1 MKPQSSK
8 PAKTSVNIHSFAYR
22 LFKEK
27 PAKYFPLSDKV
38 RQSLLRAKLRVNH
51 VVYISSMFFWT
62 VIGTIT
68 AFLVSLTL
76 FSSFYAALGTNTPF
90 AVSVINALLVCLVTG
105 AVVFSTFMYYP
116 SYVASNAKIKLEK
129 NLVYVSN
136 YMAILS
142 GAGATPGE
150 IFNSFIK
157 EGKVFGIQDSAR
169 SVVKNIELLG
179 SDLIT
184 SLDEESKLT
193 PSRDYAGFL
202 QGYIA
207 TMQTGG
213 DIHDYLLGMS
223 NKFMESRRQ
232 QLKKMIDQL
241 GLAGEIYISA
251 LVAFPLIMITMLSI
265 MGLFGGEV
273 MAGLSAPM
281 IMTLM
286 TYILVP
292 VLAVAVLIFIDSI
305 MTSW

>member
-1 MKPQSSK
+1 
-8 PAKTSVNIHSFAYR
+8 
-22 LFKEK
+22 
-27 PAKYFPLSDKV
+27 
-38 RQSLLRAKLRVNH
+38 
-51 VVYISSMFFWT
+51 MFFWT
-62 VIGTIT
+62 FTGTIT
-68 AFLVSLTL
+68 SFLISLLL
-76 FSSFYAALGTNTPF
+76 FSSFSTTLGLNVSF
-90 AVSVINALLVCLVTG
+90 AVLVVNAFLICAVTG
-105 AVVFSTFMYYP
+105 AGIFLTFMYYP

-129 NLVYVSN
+129 NLVYISN

-150 IFNSFIK
+150 TFNSFIK
-157 EGKVFGIQDSAR
+157 NGKTFGIQDSAR

-193 PSRDYAGFL
+193 PSKDYSGFL

-251 LVAFPLIMITMLSI
+251 LVAFPLIMITLLSI

-292 VLAVAVLIFIDSI
+292 VLAVGVLIFIDSI